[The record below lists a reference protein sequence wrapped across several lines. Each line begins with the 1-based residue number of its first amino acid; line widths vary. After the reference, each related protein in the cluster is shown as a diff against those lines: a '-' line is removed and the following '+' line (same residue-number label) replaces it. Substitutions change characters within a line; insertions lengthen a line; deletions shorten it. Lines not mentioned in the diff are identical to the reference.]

1 MGRVVHMTYSSS
13 LSSLCEINS
22 SFDTGVLR
30 IAYTGANRNGS
41 FISKD
46 TFERCIRTLYNC
58 PIVCH
63 YDRDADSIGGHDM
76 ELVSGEDGSVRLV
89 NMTVPI
95 GVIPESSKHFWSVVE
110 EEDGTERE
118 YLCADVLIWKR
129 QEAYRKIK
137 EDGITAH
144 SMELTVKDGE
154 MDGGLFIIKD
164 FEFTA
169 FCLLGDEHE
178 PCFESSA
185 LSLFSYDDMKRQMA
199 DMMSDLKKEF
209 SLVVPPTGDIDK
221 HQKDYP
227 MEGGKK
233 VLNEKL
239 ALIEE
244 FGLNP
249 ENLEFSIEDLT
260 LDELREK
267 CEEMKCEAENAG
279 EASADNTES
288 AAADSNTDSNVDFAL
303 AGQIL
308 DEIYNALRVEKI
320 ECCWG
325 EMARYHYVDH
335 DHEALQVYCYDAEDW
350 KLYGFAYSMNGDN
363 VVIDFESKK
372 RMKFAIVDFDEGEQ
386 ATPFAGVFEE
396 VTKQYTENDTEW
408 SEKYQAASD
417 TITSMNEELGSL
429 RQFKTDTENA
439 AAAVARDEVFAQFED
454 LVGVEEFD
462 ALRDNCAEYELSTL
476 EEKCFAIRGRV
487 GTSAKFTHESKTPKL
502 KVDKTNYVNEPY
514 GGLFARY
521 GHTDNN

>member
-1 MGRVVHMTYSSS
+1 MGKVVHMAYSSS

-41 FISKD
+41 FISKE
-46 TFERCIRTLYNC
+46 TFERCIKTLYNC

-63 YDRDADSIGGHDM
+63 YDRETDSIGGHDM
-76 ELVSGEDGSVRLV
+76 ELVTNEDGGMRLV
-89 NMTVPI
+89 NMTIPI
-95 GVIPESSKHFWSVVE
+95 GVIPESSKYFWSVVE
-110 EEDGTERE
+110 EEDGTEHE

-154 MDGGLFIIKD
+154 MEGGLFVIKD

-185 LSLFSYDDMKRQMA
+185 LGLFSYDEMKKQMA
-199 DMMSDLKKEF
+199 AMMSDLKNEF
-209 SLVVPPTGDIDK
+209 SLVVPPIGDNDK
-221 HQKDYP
+221 HPQNHP

-239 ALIEE
+239 ALVAEYGFE
-244 FGLNP
+244 V

-260 LDELREK
+260 LEELREK
-267 CEEMKCEAENAG
+267 FEAMKPAEPV
-279 EASADNTES
+279 ADPVIDEPIEPT
-288 AAADSNTDSNVDFAL
+288 ADFAL
-303 AGQIL
+303 SGQIR
-308 DEIYNALRVEKI
+308 DEIHNALSVEKI

-325 EMARYHYVDH
+325 EMTRYHYVDH

-386 ATPFAGVFEE
+386 SAPFANVFEE
-396 VTKQYTENDTEW
+396 VSKQYTANDTQW
-408 SEKYQAASD
+408 SEKYQTASD

-429 RQFKTDTENA
+429 RQFKTDTEEAAMA
-439 AAAVARDEVFAQFED
+439 AAREEVFAQFED

-462 ALRDNCAEYELSTL
+462 ALRENCAEYELDAL
-476 EEKCFAIRGRV
+476 EEKCFAIRGRRGV
-487 GTSAKFTHESKTPKL
+487 TAKFAHESKPPKL
-502 KVDKTNYVNEPY
+502 KVEKAQPVNEPY

-521 GHTDNN
+521 GHTDKE

>member
-1 MGRVVHMTYSSS
+1 MGKVVHMAYSSS

-41 FISKD
+41 FISKE
-46 TFERCIRTLYNC
+46 TFERCIETLYNC

-63 YDRDADSIGGHDM
+63 YDRETDSIGGHDV
-76 ELVSGEDGSVRLV
+76 ELVSGEDGSMRLV
-89 NMTVPI
+89 NMTIPI
-95 GVIPESSKHFWSVVE
+95 GVIPESSKYFWSVVE
-110 EEDGTERE
+110 EEDGTEHE

-144 SMELTVKDGE
+144 SMELTVKDGAME
-154 MDGGLFIIKD
+154 GGLFVIKD

-185 LSLFSYDDMKRQMA
+185 LGLFSYDEMKKQMA
-199 DMMSDLKKEF
+199 EMMSDLKNEF
-209 SLVVPPTGDIDK
+209 SLVVSPVGDNDK
-221 HQKDYP
+221 HPQNHP
-227 MEGGKK
+227 MEGGEK

-239 ALIEE
+239 ALVAEY
-244 FGLNP
+244 GLEV

-260 LDELREK
+260 LEELREK
-267 CEEMKCEAENAG
+267 FEAMKPAEPAVDPVVD
-279 EASADNTES
+279 EPAEPKA
-288 AAADSNTDSNVDFAL
+288 DFAL
-303 AGQIL
+303 AGQIR
-308 DEIYNALRVEKI
+308 DEIYNALGVEKI

-325 EMARYHYVDH
+325 EMTRYHYVDH

-350 KLYGFAYSMNGDN
+350 KLYGFSYSMNGDN

-386 ATPFAGVFEE
+386 SAPFAGVFEE
-396 VTKQYTENDTEW
+396 ITKQYTANDTQW
-408 SEKYQAASD
+408 SEKYQTASD
-417 TITSMNEELGSL
+417 TITSMENELGTL
-429 RQFKTDTENA
+429 RQFKTDTEA
-439 AAAVARDEVFAQFED
+439 AAKAAAQEEVFAQFED

-462 ALRDNCAEYELSTL
+462 ALREHCAEYELDAL
-476 EEKCFAIRGRV
+476 EEKCYAIRGRK
-487 GTSAKFTHESKTPKL
+487 GTTAKFTTESKPPKL
-502 KVDKTNYVNEPY
+502 KVDKTAPVSNDPY

-521 GHTDNN
+521 GHADNN

>member
-1 MGRVVHMTYSSS
+1 MGKVVHMAYSSS

-41 FISKD
+41 FISKE
-46 TFERCIRTLYNC
+46 TFERCIETLYNC

-63 YDRDADSIGGHDM
+63 YDRETDSIGGHDM
-76 ELVSGEDGSVRLV
+76 ELVSGEDGSMRLV
-89 NMTVPI
+89 NMTIPI
-95 GVIPESSKHFWSVVE
+95 GVIPESSKYFWSVVE
-110 EEDGTERE
+110 EEDGTEHE

-144 SMELTVKDGE
+144 SMELTVKDGVME
-154 MDGGLFIIKD
+154 GGLFVIKD

-185 LSLFSYDDMKRQMA
+185 LGLFSYDEMKKQMA
-199 DMMSDLKKEF
+199 DMMSDLKNEF
-209 SLVVPPTGDIDK
+209 SLVVPPVGDNDK
-221 HQKDYP
+221 HPQNHP
-227 MEGGKK
+227 MEGGEK

-239 ALIEE
+239 ALVAEY
-244 FGLNP
+244 GLEV

-260 LDELREK
+260 LEELREK
-267 CEEMKCEAENAG
+267 FEAMKPAEPAVDPVVD
-279 EASADNTES
+279 EPAEPKA
-288 AAADSNTDSNVDFAL
+288 DFAL
-303 AGQIL
+303 AGQIR
-308 DEIYNALRVEKI
+308 DEIYNALSAEKI

-325 EMARYHYVDH
+325 EMTRYHYVDH

-386 ATPFAGVFEE
+386 FAPFAGVFEE
-396 VTKQYTENDTEW
+396 ITKQYTANDTQW
-408 SEKYQAASD
+408 SEKYQTASD
-417 TITSMNEELGSL
+417 TITSMENELGTL
-429 RQFKTDTENA
+429 RQFKTDTEAATLA
-439 AAAVARDEVFAQFED
+439 AAQEEVFAQFED

-462 ALRDNCAEYELSTL
+462 ALREHCAEYELDAL
-476 EEKCFAIRGRV
+476 EEKCYAIRGRK
-487 GTSAKFTHESKTPKL
+487 GTTAKFTTESKPPKL
-502 KVDKTNYVNEPY
+502 KVDKTNPVSNDPY

>member
-1 MGRVVHMTYSSS
+1 MGKVVHMAYSSS

-41 FISKD
+41 FISKE
-46 TFERCIRTLYNC
+46 TFERCIETLYNC

-63 YDRDADSIGGHDM
+63 YDRETDSIGGHDV
-76 ELVSGEDGSVRLV
+76 ELVSGEDGSMRLV
-89 NMTVPI
+89 NMTIPI
-95 GVIPESSKHFWSVVE
+95 GVIPESSKYFWSVVE
-110 EEDGTERE
+110 EEDGTEHE

-144 SMELTVKDGE
+144 SMELTVKDGAME
-154 MDGGLFIIKD
+154 GGLFVIKD

-185 LSLFSYDDMKRQMA
+185 LGLFSYDEMKKQMA
-199 DMMSDLKKEF
+199 EMMSDLKNEF
-209 SLVVPPTGDIDK
+209 SLVVPPVGDNDK
-221 HQKDYP
+221 HPQNHP
-227 MEGGKK
+227 MEGGEK

-239 ALIEE
+239 ALVAEY
-244 FGLNP
+244 GLEV

-260 LDELREK
+260 LEELREK
-267 CEEMKCEAENAG
+267 FEAMKPAEPAVDPVVD
-279 EASADNTES
+279 EPAEPKA
-288 AAADSNTDSNVDFAL
+288 DFAL
-303 AGQIL
+303 AGQIR
-308 DEIYNALRVEKI
+308 DEIYNALSVEKI

-325 EMARYHYVDH
+325 EMTRYHYVDH

-350 KLYGFAYSMNGDN
+350 KLYGFSYSMNGDN

-386 ATPFAGVFEE
+386 PAPFAGVFEE
-396 VTKQYTENDTEW
+396 ITKQYTANDTQW
-408 SEKYQAASD
+408 SEKYQTASD
-417 TITSMNEELGSL
+417 TITSMENELGTL
-429 RQFKTDTENA
+429 RQFKTDTEEA
-439 AAAVARDEVFAQFED
+439 ALAVARDEVFAQFED

-462 ALRDNCAEYELSTL
+462 ALREHCAEYELDAL
-476 EEKCFAIRGRV
+476 EEKCYAIRGRK
-487 GTSAKFTHESKTPKL
+487 GTTAKFTTESKPPKL
-502 KVDKTNYVNEPY
+502 KVDKTAPVSNDPY

-521 GHTDNN
+521 GHADNN

>member
-1 MGRVVHMTYSSS
+1 MGKVVHMAYSSS
-13 LSSLCEINS
+13 ISSLCEINS

-41 FISKD
+41 FISKE
-46 TFERCIRTLYNC
+46 TFERCIDTLYNC

-63 YDRDADSIGGHDM
+63 YDRETDSIGGHDM
-76 ELVSGEDGSVRLV
+76 ELVTNEDGGMRLV
-89 NMTVPI
+89 NMTIPI
-95 GVIPESSKHFWSVVE
+95 GVIPESSKYFWSVVE
-110 EEDGTERE
+110 EEDGTEHE

-129 QEAYRKIK
+129 QEAYKKIK

-154 MDGGLFIIKD
+154 MEGGLFVIKD

-185 LSLFSYDDMKRQMA
+185 LGLFSYDEMKKQMA
-199 DMMSDLKKEF
+199 EMMSDLKNEF
-209 SLVVPPTGDIDK
+209 SLVVPPVGDNDK
-221 HQKDYP
+221 HPQNHP
-227 MEGGKK
+227 MEGGEK

-239 ALIEE
+239 ALVAEY
-244 FGLNP
+244 GLET

-260 LDELREK
+260 LEELREK
-267 CEEMKCEAENAG
+267 FEAMKPAEPMADPVEE
-279 EASADNTES
+279 ES
-288 AAADSNTDSNVDFAL
+288 VEPKVDFAL
-303 AGQIL
+303 AGQIR
-308 DEIYNALRVEKI
+308 DEIYNALSVEKI

-325 EMARYHYVDH
+325 EMTRYHYVDH
-335 DHEALQVYCYDAEDW
+335 DHEALQVYYYDAEDW

-363 VVIDFESKK
+363 VVIDFDSKK

-386 ATPFAGVFEE
+386 SAPFASIFEE
-396 VTKQYTENDTEW
+396 VTKQYTANDTQW
-408 SEKYQAASD
+408 SEKYQTASD
-417 TITSMNEELGSL
+417 TITSMENELGTL
-429 RQFKTDTENA
+429 RQFKTDTEEA
-439 AAAVARDEVFAQFED
+439 ALAVARDEVFAQFED

-462 ALRDNCAEYELSTL
+462 ALRENCAEYELDAL
-476 EEKCFAIRGRV
+476 EEKCFAIRGRK
-487 GTSAKFTHESKTPKL
+487 GASAKFAHESKPTKL
-502 KVDKTNYVNEPY
+502 KVDKTKPVNEPY

>member
-1 MGRVVHMTYSSS
+1 MGKVVHMAYSSS

-41 FISKD
+41 FISKE
-46 TFERCIRTLYNC
+46 TFERCIETLYNC

-63 YDRDADSIGGHDM
+63 YDRETDSIGGHDV
-76 ELVSGEDGSVRLV
+76 ELVSGEDGSMRLV
-89 NMTVPI
+89 NMTIPI
-95 GVIPESSKHFWSVVE
+95 GVIPESSKYFWSVVE
-110 EEDGTERE
+110 EEDGTEHE

-144 SMELTVKDGE
+144 SMELTVKDGAME
-154 MDGGLFIIKD
+154 GGLFVIKD

-185 LSLFSYDDMKRQMA
+185 LGLFSYDEMKKQMA
-199 DMMSDLKKEF
+199 EMMSDLKNEF
-209 SLVVPPTGDIDK
+209 SLVVPPVGDNDK
-221 HQKDYP
+221 HPQNHP
-227 MEGGKK
+227 MEGGEK

-239 ALIEE
+239 ALVAEY
-244 FGLNP
+244 GLEV

-260 LDELREK
+260 LEELREK
-267 CEEMKCEAENAG
+267 FEAMKPAEPAVDPVVD
-279 EASADNTES
+279 EPAEPKA
-288 AAADSNTDSNVDFAL
+288 DFAL
-303 AGQIL
+303 AGQIR
-308 DEIYNALRVEKI
+308 DEIYNALSVEKI

-325 EMARYHYVDH
+325 EMTRYHYVDH

-350 KLYGFAYSMNGDN
+350 KLYGFSYSMNGDN

-386 ATPFAGVFEE
+386 PAPFAGVFEE
-396 VTKQYTENDTEW
+396 ITKQYTANDTQW
-408 SEKYQAASD
+408 SEKYQTASD
-417 TITSMNEELGSL
+417 TITSMENELGTL
-429 RQFKTDTENA
+429 RQFKTDTEAATLA
-439 AAAVARDEVFAQFED
+439 AAQEEVFAQFED

-462 ALRDNCAEYELSTL
+462 ALREHCAEYELDAL
-476 EEKCFAIRGRV
+476 EEKCYAIRGRK
-487 GTSAKFTHESKTPKL
+487 GTTAKFTTESKPPKL
-502 KVDKTNYVNEPY
+502 KVDKTAPVSNDPY

-521 GHTDNN
+521 GHADNN

>member
-1 MGRVVHMTYSSS
+1 MGKVVHMAYSSS
-13 LSSLCEINS
+13 LSSICEINS

-41 FISKD
+41 FISKE
-46 TFERCIRTLYNC
+46 TFERCIETLYNC

-63 YDRDADSIGGHDM
+63 YDRETDSIGGHDM
-76 ELVSGEDGSVRLV
+76 ELVSGEDGSMRLV
-89 NMTVPI
+89 NMTIPI
-95 GVIPESSKHFWSVVE
+95 GVIPESSKYFWSVVE
-110 EEDGTERE
+110 EEDGTEHE

-144 SMELTVKDGE
+144 SMELTVKDGVME
-154 MDGGLFIIKD
+154 GGLFVIKD

-185 LSLFSYDDMKRQMA
+185 LGLFSYDEMKKQMA
-199 DMMSDLKKEF
+199 DMMSDLKNEF
-209 SLVVPPTGDIDK
+209 SLVVPPVGDNDK
-221 HQKDYP
+221 HPQNHP
-227 MEGGKK
+227 MEGGEK

-239 ALIEE
+239 ALVAEY
-244 FGLNP
+244 GLEV

-260 LDELREK
+260 LEELREK
-267 CEEMKCEAENAG
+267 FEAMKPAEPAVDPVVDAPA
-279 EASADNTES
+279 EPKA
-288 AAADSNTDSNVDFAL
+288 DFAL
-303 AGQIL
+303 AGQIR
-308 DEIYNALRVEKI
+308 DEIYNALSAEKI

-325 EMARYHYVDH
+325 EMTRYHYVDH

-386 ATPFAGVFEE
+386 SAPFASVFEE
-396 VTKQYTENDTEW
+396 ITKQYTANDTQW
-408 SEKYQAASD
+408 SEKYQTASD
-417 TITSMNEELGSL
+417 TITSMENELGTL
-429 RQFKTDTENA
+429 RQFKTDTEAATLA
-439 AAAVARDEVFAQFED
+439 AAQEEVFAQFED

-462 ALRDNCAEYELSTL
+462 ALREHCAEYELDAL
-476 EEKCFAIRGRV
+476 EEKCYAIRGRK
-487 GTSAKFTHESKTPKL
+487 GTTAKFTTESKPPKL
-502 KVDKTNYVNEPY
+502 KVDKTNPVSNDPY

>member
-1 MGRVVHMTYSSS
+1 MGKVVHMAYSSS

-41 FISKD
+41 FISKE
-46 TFERCIRTLYNC
+46 TFERCIETLYNC

-63 YDRDADSIGGHDM
+63 YDRETDSIGGHDV
-76 ELVSGEDGSVRLV
+76 ELVTNEDGGMRLV
-89 NMTVPI
+89 NMTIPI
-95 GVIPESSKHFWSVVE
+95 GVIPESSKYFWSVVE
-110 EEDGTERE
+110 EEDGTEHE

-154 MDGGLFIIKD
+154 MEGGLFVIKD

-185 LSLFSYDDMKRQMA
+185 LGMFSYDEMKKQMA
-199 DMMSDLKKEF
+199 EMMSDLKNEF
-209 SLVVPPTGDIDK
+209 SLVVPPVGDNDT
-221 HQKDYP
+221 HPQNHP
-227 MEGGKK
+227 MEGGEK

-239 ALIEE
+239 ALVAEY
-244 FGLNP
+244 GLEV

-260 LDELREK
+260 LEELREK
-267 CEEMKCEAENAG
+267 FEAMKPAEPV
-279 EASADNTES
+279 ADPVVDEPVEPQ
-288 AAADSNTDSNVDFAL
+288 VDFAL
-303 AGQIL
+303 AGQIR
-308 DEIYNALRVEKI
+308 DEIYNALSAEKI

-325 EMARYHYVDH
+325 EMTRYQYVDH

-350 KLYGFAYSMNGDN
+350 NLYGFAYSMNGDN

-372 RMKFAIVDFDEGEQ
+372 RMKLAIVDFDEGEQ
-386 ATPFAGVFEE
+386 IAPFASIFEE
-396 VTKQYTENDTEW
+396 VAKQYTANDTQW
-408 SEKYQAASD
+408 HEKYQTASD
-417 TITSMNEELGSL
+417 TITSMTEELGSL
-429 RQFKTDTENA
+429 RQFKTDTEETAKA
-439 AAAVARDEVFAQFED
+439 AAREEVFAQFDE

-462 ALRDNCAEYELSTL
+462 TLRENCAEYELDAL
-476 EEKCFAIRGRV
+476 EEKCFAIRGRRGV
-487 GTSAKFTHESKTPKL
+487 TAKFAYEHTTPKL
-502 KVDKTNYVNEPY
+502 KVDKTQPANEPY
-514 GGLFARY
+514 GGLFVRY
-521 GHTDNN
+521 GYTDNN

>member
-1 MGRVVHMTYSSS
+1 MGKVVHMAYSSS

-46 TFERCIRTLYNC
+46 TFERCIETLYNC

-63 YDRDADSIGGHDM
+63 YDRETDTIGGHDM
-76 ELVSGEDGSVRLV
+76 ELVTNADGDMRLV
-89 NMTVPI
+89 NMTIPI
-95 GVIPESSKHFWSVVE
+95 GVIPESSKYFWSVVE
-110 EEDGTERE
+110 EEDGTEHE

-129 QEAYRKIK
+129 QEAYKKIK

-154 MDGGLFIIKD
+154 MEGGLFVIKD

-185 LSLFSYDDMKRQMA
+185 LGLFSYDEMKKQMA
-199 DMMSDLKKEF
+199 QMMSDLKEEF
-209 SLVVPPTGDIDK
+209 SLVVPPVGANDT
-221 HQKDYP
+221 HPQNHP
-227 MEGGKK
+227 MEGGEK

-239 ALIEE
+239 ALVAEY
-244 FGLNP
+244 GLEV

-260 LDELREK
+260 LEELREK
-267 CEEMKCEAENAG
+267 FEAMKTAEEPVVEPAVAEPA
-279 EASADNTES
+279 EPT
-288 AAADSNTDSNVDFAL
+288 VDFAL
-303 AGQIL
+303 AGQIRE
-308 DEIYNALRVEKI
+308 EIYNALSVEKI

-325 EMARYHYVDH
+325 EMTRYHYVDH

-350 KLYGFAYSMNGDN
+350 KLYGFAYTMNGDN

-386 ATPFAGVFEE
+386 AAPFAGVFEE
-396 VTKQYTENDTEW
+396 ITKQYTENDTQW
-408 SEKYQAASD
+408 SEKYQTASD
-417 TITSMNEELGSL
+417 TITSMENELGTL
-429 RQFKTDTENA
+429 RQFKTDTEEA
-439 AAAVARDEVFAQFED
+439 ALAVARDEVFAQFED
-454 LVGVEEFD
+454 LVGVEEYD
-462 ALRDNCAEYELSTL
+462 ALRENCAEYELDAL
-476 EEKCFAIRGRV
+476 EEKCFAIRGRRGV
-487 GTSAKFTHESKTPKL
+487 TAKFAHESKPPKL
-502 KVDKTNYVNEPY
+502 KVDKTQPVNEPY

>member
-1 MGRVVHMTYSSS
+1 MGKVVHMAYSSS

-41 FISKD
+41 FISKE
-46 TFERCIRTLYNC
+46 TFERCIETLYNC

-63 YDRDADSIGGHDM
+63 YDRETDSIGGHDV
-76 ELVSGEDGSVRLV
+76 ELVSGEDGSMRLV
-89 NMTVPI
+89 NMTIPI
-95 GVIPESSKHFWSVVE
+95 GVIPESSKYFWSVVE
-110 EEDGTERE
+110 EEDGTEHE

-144 SMELTVKDGE
+144 SMELTVKDGAME
-154 MDGGLFIIKD
+154 GGLFVIKD

-185 LSLFSYDDMKRQMA
+185 LGLFSYDEMKKQMA
-199 DMMSDLKKEF
+199 EMMSDLKNEF
-209 SLVVPPTGDIDK
+209 SLVVPPVGDNDK
-221 HQKDYP
+221 HPQNHP
-227 MEGGKK
+227 MEGGEK

-239 ALIEE
+239 ALVAEY
-244 FGLNP
+244 GLEV

-260 LDELREK
+260 LEELREK
-267 CEEMKCEAENAG
+267 FEAMKPAEPAVDPVVD
-279 EASADNTES
+279 EPAEPKA
-288 AAADSNTDSNVDFAL
+288 DFAL
-303 AGQIL
+303 AGQIR
-308 DEIYNALRVEKI
+308 DEIYNALSVEKI

-325 EMARYHYVDH
+325 EMTRYHYVDH

-350 KLYGFAYSMNGDN
+350 KLYGFSYSMNGDN

-372 RMKFAIVDFDEGEQ
+372 RMKFAIVDFEEGEQ
-386 ATPFAGVFEE
+386 PAPFAGVFEE
-396 VTKQYTENDTEW
+396 ITKQYTANDTQW
-408 SEKYQAASD
+408 SEKYQTASD
-417 TITSMNEELGSL
+417 TITSMENELGTL
-429 RQFKTDTENA
+429 RQFKTDTEA
-439 AAAVARDEVFAQFED
+439 AAKAAAQEEVFAQFED

-462 ALRDNCAEYELSTL
+462 ALREHCAEYELDAL
-476 EEKCFAIRGRV
+476 EEKCYAIRGRK
-487 GTSAKFTHESKTPKL
+487 GTTAKFANESKPPKL
-502 KVDKTNYVNEPY
+502 KVDKTAPVSNDPY

-521 GHTDNN
+521 GHADNN

>member
-1 MGRVVHMTYSSS
+1 MGKVVHMAYSSS

-41 FISKD
+41 FISKE
-46 TFERCIRTLYNC
+46 TFERCIKTLYNC

-63 YDRDADSIGGHDM
+63 YDRETDSIGGHDM
-76 ELVSGEDGSVRLV
+76 ELVTNEDGGMRLV
-89 NMTVPI
+89 NMTIPI
-95 GVIPESSKHFWSVVE
+95 GVIPESSKYFWSVVE
-110 EEDGTERE
+110 EEDGTEHE

-129 QEAYRKIK
+129 QEAYKKIK

-154 MDGGLFIIKD
+154 MEGGLFVIKD

-185 LSLFSYDDMKRQMA
+185 LGLFSYDEMKKQMA
-199 DMMSDLKKEF
+199 EMMSDLKNEF
-209 SLVVPPTGDIDK
+209 SLVVPPTGDNDT
-221 HQKDYP
+221 HPQNHP
-227 MEGGKK
+227 MEGGEK

-239 ALIEE
+239 ALVAEY
-244 FGLNP
+244 GLEV

-260 LDELREK
+260 LEELREK
-267 CEEMKCEAENAG
+267 FEAMKPAEPV
-279 EASADNTES
+279 
-288 AAADSNTDSNVDFAL
+288 AAPVVDEPAEPQVDFAL
-303 AGQIL
+303 AGQIR
-308 DEIYNALRVEKI
+308 DEIYNALSAEKI

-325 EMARYHYVDH
+325 EMTRYHYVDH

-350 KLYGFAYSMNGDN
+350 KLYGFVYSMNGDN

-386 ATPFAGVFEE
+386 SAPFASIFEE
-396 VTKQYTENDTEW
+396 VTKQYTANDTQW
-408 SEKYQAASD
+408 SEKYQTASD

-429 RQFKTDTENA
+429 RQFKTDTEEA
-439 AAAVARDEVFAQFED
+439 AKAVAREEVFAQFED

-462 ALRDNCAEYELSTL
+462 ALREHCAEYELDAL
-476 EEKCFAIRGRV
+476 EEKCYAIRGRK
-487 GTSAKFTHESKTPKL
+487 GTTAKFTAESKPTKL
-502 KVDKTNYVNEPY
+502 KVVHDNRGEDEPY
-514 GGLFARY
+514 GGLFIRY
-521 GHTDNN
+521 TTNG

>member
-1 MGRVVHMTYSSS
+1 MGKVVHMAYSSS
-13 LSSLCEINS
+13 ISSLCEINS

-41 FISKD
+41 FISKE
-46 TFERCIRTLYNC
+46 TFERCIDTLYNC

-63 YDRDADSIGGHDM
+63 YDRETDSIGGHDM
-76 ELVSGEDGSVRLV
+76 ELVTNEDGGMRLV
-89 NMTVPI
+89 NMTIPI
-95 GVIPESSKHFWSVVE
+95 GVIPESSKYFWSVVE
-110 EEDGTERE
+110 EEDGTEHE

-129 QEAYRKIK
+129 QEAYKKIK

-154 MDGGLFIIKD
+154 MEGGLFVIKD

-185 LSLFSYDDMKRQMA
+185 LGLFSYDEMKKQMA
-199 DMMSDLKKEF
+199 EMMSDLKNEF
-209 SLVVPPTGDIDK
+209 SLVVPPVGDNDK
-221 HQKDYP
+221 HPQNHP
-227 MEGGKK
+227 MEGGEK

-239 ALIEE
+239 ALVAEYGFE
-244 FGLNP
+244 V

-260 LDELREK
+260 LEELREK
-267 CEEMKCEAENAG
+267 FEAMKPAEPVADPVVEEPVEPK
-279 EASADNTES
+279 
-288 AAADSNTDSNVDFAL
+288 VDFAL
-303 AGQIL
+303 AGQIRE
-308 DEIYNALRVEKI
+308 EIYNALSVEKI

-325 EMARYHYVDH
+325 EMTRYHYVDH

-363 VVIDFESKK
+363 VVIDFDSKK

-386 ATPFAGVFEE
+386 STPFASVFEE
-396 VTKQYTENDTEW
+396 ITKQYTANDTQW
-408 SEKYQAASD
+408 SEKYQTASD
-417 TITSMNEELGSL
+417 TITSMENELGTL
-429 RQFKTDTENA
+429 RQFKTDTEEA
-439 AAAVARDEVFAQFED
+439 ALAVARDEVFAQFED

-462 ALRDNCAEYELSTL
+462 ALRENCAEYELDAL
-476 EEKCFAIRGRV
+476 EEKCFAIRGRK
-487 GTSAKFTHESKTPKL
+487 GASAKFAHESKPTKL
-502 KVDKTNYVNEPY
+502 KVDKTKPVNEPY

>member
-1 MGRVVHMTYSSS
+1 MGKVVHMAYSSS

-41 FISKD
+41 FISKE
-46 TFERCIRTLYNC
+46 TFERCIETLYNC

-63 YDRDADSIGGHDM
+63 YDRETDSIGGHDM
-76 ELVSGEDGSVRLV
+76 ELVSGEDGSMRLV
-89 NMTVPI
+89 NMTIPI
-95 GVIPESSKHFWSVVE
+95 GVIPESSKYFWSVVE
-110 EEDGTERE
+110 EEDGTEHE

-144 SMELTVKDGE
+144 SMELTVKDGVME
-154 MDGGLFIIKD
+154 GGLFVIKD

-185 LSLFSYDDMKRQMA
+185 LGLFSYDEMKKQMA
-199 DMMSDLKKEF
+199 DMMSDLKNEF
-209 SLVVPPTGDIDK
+209 SLVVPPVGDNDK
-221 HQKDYP
+221 HPQNHP
-227 MEGGKK
+227 MEGGEK

-239 ALIEE
+239 ALVAEY
-244 FGLNP
+244 GLEV

-260 LDELREK
+260 LEELREK
-267 CEEMKCEAENAG
+267 FEAMKPAEPAVDPVVD
-279 EASADNTES
+279 EPVEPKA
-288 AAADSNTDSNVDFAL
+288 DFAL
-303 AGQIL
+303 AGQIR
-308 DEIYNALRVEKI
+308 DEIYNALSAEKI

-325 EMARYHYVDH
+325 EMTRYHYVDH

-386 ATPFAGVFEE
+386 PAPFAGVFEE
-396 VTKQYTENDTEW
+396 ITKQYTANDTQW
-408 SEKYQAASD
+408 SEKYQTASD
-417 TITSMNEELGSL
+417 TITSMENELGTL
-429 RQFKTDTENA
+429 RQFKTDTEAATLA
-439 AAAVARDEVFAQFED
+439 AAQEEVFAQFED

-462 ALRDNCAEYELSTL
+462 ALREHCAEYELDAL
-476 EEKCFAIRGRV
+476 EEKCYAIRGRK
-487 GTSAKFTHESKTPKL
+487 GTTAKFTTESKPPKL
-502 KVDKTNYVNEPY
+502 MVDKTTPVSNDPY

-521 GHTDNN
+521 GHADNN

>member
-1 MGRVVHMTYSSS
+1 MGKVVHMAYSSS

-41 FISKD
+41 FISKE
-46 TFERCIRTLYNC
+46 TFERCIETLYNC

-63 YDRDADSIGGHDM
+63 YDRETDSIGGHDV
-76 ELVSGEDGSVRLV
+76 ELVSGEDGSMRLV
-89 NMTVPI
+89 NMTIPI
-95 GVIPESSKHFWSVVE
+95 GVIPESSKYFWSVVE
-110 EEDGTERE
+110 EEDGTEHE

-144 SMELTVKDGE
+144 SMELTVKDGAME
-154 MDGGLFIIKD
+154 GGLFVIKD

-185 LSLFSYDDMKRQMA
+185 LGLFSYDEMKKQMA
-199 DMMSDLKKEF
+199 EMMSDLKNEF
-209 SLVVPPTGDIDK
+209 SLVVPPVGDNDK
-221 HQKDYP
+221 HPQNHP
-227 MEGGKK
+227 MEGGEK

-239 ALIEE
+239 ALVAEY
-244 FGLNP
+244 GLEV

-260 LDELREK
+260 LEELREK
-267 CEEMKCEAENAG
+267 FEAMKPAEPAVDPVVD
-279 EASADNTES
+279 EPAEPKA
-288 AAADSNTDSNVDFAL
+288 DFAL
-303 AGQIL
+303 AGQIR
-308 DEIYNALRVEKI
+308 DEIYNALSVEKI

-325 EMARYHYVDH
+325 EMTRYHYVDH

-350 KLYGFAYSMNGDN
+350 KLYGFSYSMNGDN

-386 ATPFAGVFEE
+386 PAPFAGVFEE
-396 VTKQYTENDTEW
+396 ITKQYTANDTQW
-408 SEKYQAASD
+408 SEKYQTASD
-417 TITSMNEELGSL
+417 TITSMENELGTL
-429 RQFKTDTENA
+429 RQFKTDTEA
-439 AAAVARDEVFAQFED
+439 AAKAAAQEEVFAQFED

-462 ALRDNCAEYELSTL
+462 ALREHCAEYELDAL
-476 EEKCFAIRGRV
+476 EEKCYAIRGRK
-487 GTSAKFTHESKTPKL
+487 GTTAKFTTESKPPKL
-502 KVDKTNYVNEPY
+502 KVDKTASVSNDPY

-521 GHTDNN
+521 GHADNN

>member
-1 MGRVVHMTYSSS
+1 MGKVVHMAYSSS

-41 FISKD
+41 FISKE
-46 TFERCIRTLYNC
+46 TFERCIETLYNC

-63 YDRDADSIGGHDM
+63 YDRETDSIGGHDM
-76 ELVSGEDGSVRLV
+76 ELVTNEDGGMRLV
-89 NMTVPI
+89 NMTIPI
-95 GVIPESSKHFWSVVE
+95 GVIPESSKYFWSMVE
-110 EEDGTERE
+110 EEDGTEHE

-154 MDGGLFIIKD
+154 MEGGLFVIKD

-185 LSLFSYDDMKRQMA
+185 LGLFSYDEMKKQMA
-199 DMMSDLKKEF
+199 EMMSDLKNEF
-209 SLVVPPTGDIDK
+209 SLVVPPVGDNDT
-221 HQKDYP
+221 HPQNHP
-227 MEGGKK
+227 MEGGEK

-239 ALIEE
+239 ALVAEY
-244 FGLNP
+244 GL
-249 ENLEFSIEDLT
+249 EVEKLEFSIEDMT
-260 LDELREK
+260 LEELREK
-267 CEEMKCEAENAG
+267 FEAMKSAEPV
-279 EASADNTES
+279 ADPVVDEPVEPQ
-288 AAADSNTDSNVDFAL
+288 VDFAL
-303 AGQIL
+303 AGQIR
-308 DEIYNALRVEKI
+308 DEIYNALSAEKI

-325 EMARYHYVDH
+325 EMTRYHYVDH

-350 KLYGFAYSMNGDN
+350 KLYGFVYSMNGDN

-386 ATPFAGVFEE
+386 SAPFASVFEE
-396 VTKQYTENDTEW
+396 VTKQYTANDTQW
-408 SEKYQAASD
+408 SEKYQTASD
-417 TITSMNEELGSL
+417 TITSMENELGTL
-429 RQFKTDTENA
+429 RQFKTDTEEA
-439 AAAVARDEVFAQFED
+439 ALAVARDEVFAQFED
-454 LVGVEEFD
+454 LVGVEEYD
-462 ALRDNCAEYELSTL
+462 ALRENCAEYELDAL
-476 EEKCFAIRGRV
+476 EEKCFAIRGRRGV
-487 GTSAKFTHESKTPKL
+487 TAKFAHESKPPKL
-502 KVDKTNYVNEPY
+502 KVDKTQPVNEPY

>member
-1 MGRVVHMTYSSS
+1 MGKVVHMAYSSS

-41 FISKD
+41 FISKE
-46 TFERCIRTLYNC
+46 TFERCIETLYNC

-63 YDRDADSIGGHDM
+63 YDRETDSIGGHDV
-76 ELVSGEDGSVRLV
+76 ELVTNEDGGMRLV
-89 NMTVPI
+89 NMTIPI
-95 GVIPESSKHFWSVVE
+95 GVIPESSKYFWSVVE
-110 EEDGTERE
+110 EEDGTEHE

-154 MDGGLFIIKD
+154 MEGGLFVIKD

-185 LSLFSYDDMKRQMA
+185 LGLFSYDEMKKQMA
-199 DMMSDLKKEF
+199 EMMSDLKNEF
-209 SLVVPPTGDIDK
+209 SLVVPPVGDNDT
-221 HQKDYP
+221 HPQNHP
-227 MEGGKK
+227 MEGGEK

-239 ALIEE
+239 ALVAEY
-244 FGLNP
+244 GLEV

-260 LDELREK
+260 LEELREK
-267 CEEMKCEAENAG
+267 FEAMKPAEPV
-279 EASADNTES
+279 ADPVVDEP
-288 AAADSNTDSNVDFAL
+288 AEPQVDFAL
-303 AGQIL
+303 AGQIR
-308 DEIYNALRVEKI
+308 DEIYNALSVEKI

-325 EMARYHYVDH
+325 EMTRYHYVDH

-350 KLYGFAYSMNGDN
+350 KLYGFVYSMNGDN

-386 ATPFAGVFEE
+386 SAPFASIFEE
-396 VTKQYTENDTEW
+396 VTKQYTANDTQW
-408 SEKYQAASD
+408 SEKYQTASD
-417 TITSMNEELGSL
+417 TITSMENELGTL
-429 RQFKTDTENA
+429 RQFKTDTEEA
-439 AAAVARDEVFAQFED
+439 ALAVARDEVFAQFED

-462 ALRDNCAEYELSTL
+462 ALRENCAEYELDAL
-476 EEKCFAIRGRV
+476 EEKCFAIRGRRGV
-487 GTSAKFTHESKTPKL
+487 TAKFAHESKPPKL
-502 KVDKTNYVNEPY
+502 KVEKTQPVNEPY
-514 GGLFARY
+514 GGLFTRY

>member
-1 MGRVVHMTYSSS
+1 MGKVVHMAYSSS

-41 FISKD
+41 FISKE
-46 TFERCIRTLYNC
+46 TFERCIETLYNC

-63 YDRDADSIGGHDM
+63 YDRETDTIGGHDM
-76 ELVSGEDGSVRLV
+76 ELVTNADGDMRLV
-89 NMTVPI
+89 NMTIPI
-95 GVIPESSKHFWSVVE
+95 GVIPESSKYFWSVVE
-110 EEDGTERE
+110 EEDGTEHE

-129 QEAYRKIK
+129 QEAYKKIK

-154 MDGGLFIIKD
+154 MEGGLFVIKD

-185 LSLFSYDDMKRQMA
+185 LGLFSYDEMKKQMA
-199 DMMSDLKKEF
+199 EMMSDLKNEF
-209 SLVVPPTGDIDK
+209 SLVVPPVGDNDK
-221 HQKDYP
+221 HPQNHP
-227 MEGGKK
+227 MEGGEK

-239 ALIEE
+239 ALVAEY
-244 FGLNP
+244 GLEV

-260 LDELREK
+260 LEELREK
-267 CEEMKCEAENAG
+267 FEAMKPAEPAVDPVVD
-279 EASADNTES
+279 EPAEPKA
-288 AAADSNTDSNVDFAL
+288 DFAL
-303 AGQIL
+303 AGQIR
-308 DEIYNALRVEKI
+308 DEIYNALSVEKI

-325 EMARYHYVDH
+325 EMTRYHYVDH

-350 KLYGFAYSMNGDN
+350 KLYGFSYSMNGDN

-386 ATPFAGVFEE
+386 PAPFAGVFEE
-396 VTKQYTENDTEW
+396 ITKQYTANDTQW
-408 SEKYQAASD
+408 SEKYQTASD
-417 TITSMNEELGSL
+417 TITSMENELGTL
-429 RQFKTDTENA
+429 RQFKTDTEA
-439 AAAVARDEVFAQFED
+439 AAKAAAQEEVFAQFED

-462 ALRDNCAEYELSTL
+462 ALREHCAEYELDAL
-476 EEKCFAIRGRV
+476 EEKCYAIRGRK
-487 GTSAKFTHESKTPKL
+487 GTTAKFTTESKPPKL
-502 KVDKTNYVNEPY
+502 KVDKTAPVSNDPY

-521 GHTDNN
+521 GHADNN

>member
-1 MGRVVHMTYSSS
+1 MGKVVHMAYSSS
-13 LSSLCEINS
+13 ISSLCEINS

-41 FISKD
+41 FISKE
-46 TFERCIRTLYNC
+46 TFERCIDTLYNC

-63 YDRDADSIGGHDM
+63 YDRETDSIGGHDM
-76 ELVSGEDGSVRLV
+76 ELVTNEDGGMRLV

-95 GVIPESSKHFWSVVE
+95 GVIPESSKYFWSVVE
-110 EEDGTERE
+110 EEDGTEHE

-129 QEAYRKIK
+129 QEAYKKIK

-154 MDGGLFIIKD
+154 MEGGLFVIKD

-185 LSLFSYDDMKRQMA
+185 LGLFSYDEMKKQMA
-199 DMMSDLKKEF
+199 EMMSDLKNEF
-209 SLVVPPTGDIDK
+209 SLVVPPVGDNDK
-221 HQKDYP
+221 HPQNHP
-227 MEGGKK
+227 MEGGEK

-239 ALIEE
+239 ALVAEYGFE
-244 FGLNP
+244 V

-260 LDELREK
+260 LEELREK
-267 CEEMKCEAENAG
+267 FEAMKPDEPVADPVVEEPVEPK
-279 EASADNTES
+279 
-288 AAADSNTDSNVDFAL
+288 VDFAL
-303 AGQIL
+303 AGQIRE
-308 DEIYNALRVEKI
+308 EIYNALSVEKI

-325 EMARYHYVDH
+325 EMTRYHYVDH

-363 VVIDFESKK
+363 VVIDFDSKK

-386 ATPFAGVFEE
+386 SAPFASVFEE
-396 VTKQYTENDTEW
+396 ITKQYTANDTQW
-408 SEKYQAASD
+408 SEKYQTASD
-417 TITSMNEELGSL
+417 TITSMENELGTL
-429 RQFKTDTENA
+429 RQFKTDTEAATLA
-439 AAAVARDEVFAQFED
+439 AAQEEVFAQFED

-462 ALRDNCAEYELSTL
+462 ALREHCAEYELDAL
-476 EEKCFAIRGRV
+476 EEKCYAIRGRK
-487 GTSAKFTHESKTPKL
+487 GTTAKFTAESKPPKL
-502 KVDKTNYVNEPY
+502 KVDKTNPVSNDPY

-521 GHTDNN
+521 GYTDNN

>member
-1 MGRVVHMTYSSS
+1 MGKVVHMAYSSS
-13 LSSLCEINS
+13 ISSLCEINS

-41 FISKD
+41 FISKE
-46 TFERCIRTLYNC
+46 TFERCIDTLYNC

-63 YDRDADSIGGHDM
+63 YDRETDSIGGHDM
-76 ELVSGEDGSVRLV
+76 ELVTNEDGGMRLV
-89 NMTVPI
+89 NMTIPI
-95 GVIPESSKHFWSVVE
+95 GVIPESSKYFWSVVE
-110 EEDGTERE
+110 EEDGTEHE

-129 QEAYRKIK
+129 QEAYKKIK

-154 MDGGLFIIKD
+154 MEGGLFVIKD

-185 LSLFSYDDMKRQMA
+185 LGLFSYDEMKKQMA
-199 DMMSDLKKEF
+199 EMMSDLKNEF
-209 SLVVPPTGDIDK
+209 SLVVPPVGDNDK
-221 HQKDYP
+221 HPQNHP
-227 MEGGKK
+227 MEGGEK

-239 ALIEE
+239 ALVAEY
-244 FGLNP
+244 GLET

-260 LDELREK
+260 LEELREK
-267 CEEMKCEAENAG
+267 FEAMKPAEPMADPVEE
-279 EASADNTES
+279 ES
-288 AAADSNTDSNVDFAL
+288 VEPKVDFAL
-303 AGQIL
+303 AGQIR
-308 DEIYNALRVEKI
+308 DEIYNALSVEKI

-325 EMARYHYVDH
+325 EMTRYHYVDH

-363 VVIDFESKK
+363 VVIDFDSKK

-386 ATPFAGVFEE
+386 SAPFASIFEE
-396 VTKQYTENDTEW
+396 VTKQYTANDTQW
-408 SEKYQAASD
+408 SEKYQTASD

-429 RQFKTDTENA
+429 RQFKTDTEEA
-439 AAAVARDEVFAQFED
+439 AKTAAREEVFAQFED

-462 ALRDNCAEYELSTL
+462 ALRENCAEYELDAL
-476 EEKCFAIRGRV
+476 EEKCFAIRGRK
-487 GTSAKFTHESKTPKL
+487 GASAKFAHESKPTKL
-502 KVDKTNYVNEPY
+502 KVDKTKPVNEPY

>member
-1 MGRVVHMTYSSS
+1 MGKVVHMAYSSS

-41 FISKD
+41 FISKE
-46 TFERCIRTLYNC
+46 TFERCIETLYNC

-63 YDRDADSIGGHDM
+63 YDRETDSIGGHDM
-76 ELVSGEDGSVRLV
+76 ELVTNEDGDMRLV
-89 NMTVPI
+89 NMTIPI
-95 GVIPESSKHFWSVVE
+95 GVIPESSKYFWSVVE
-110 EEDGTERE
+110 EEDGTEHE

-154 MDGGLFIIKD
+154 MEGGLFVIKD

-185 LSLFSYDDMKRQMA
+185 LGMFSYDEMKKQMA
-199 DMMSDLKKEF
+199 EMMSDLKNEF
-209 SLVVPPTGDIDK
+209 SLVVPPVGDNDT
-221 HQKDYP
+221 HPQNHP
-227 MEGGKK
+227 MEGGEK

-239 ALIEE
+239 ALVAEY
-244 FGLNP
+244 GLEV

-260 LDELREK
+260 LEELREK
-267 CEEMKCEAENAG
+267 FEAMKTAEEPVVEPAVAEPA
-279 EASADNTES
+279 EPT
-288 AAADSNTDSNVDFAL
+288 VDFAL
-303 AGQIL
+303 AGQIRE
-308 DEIYNALRVEKI
+308 EIYNALSVEKI

-325 EMARYHYVDH
+325 EMTRYHYVDH

-350 KLYGFAYSMNGDN
+350 KLYGFAYTMNGDN

-386 ATPFAGVFEE
+386 AAPFAGVFEE
-396 VTKQYTENDTEW
+396 ITKQYTENDTQW
-408 SEKYQAASD
+408 SEKYQTASD
-417 TITSMNEELGSL
+417 TITSMENELGTL
-429 RQFKTDTENA
+429 RQFKTDTEEA
-439 AAAVARDEVFAQFED
+439 ALAVARDEVFAQFED

-462 ALRDNCAEYELSTL
+462 ALREHCAEYELDAL
-476 EEKCFAIRGRV
+476 EEKCYAIRGRK
-487 GTSAKFTHESKTPKL
+487 GTTAKFTTESKPPKL
-502 KVDKTNYVNEPY
+502 KVDKTAPVSNDPY

-521 GHTDNN
+521 GHADNN

>member
-1 MGRVVHMTYSSS
+1 MGKVVHMAYSSS

-41 FISKD
+41 FISKE
-46 TFERCIRTLYNC
+46 TFERCIETLYNC

-63 YDRDADSIGGHDM
+63 YDRETDSIGGHDV
-76 ELVSGEDGSVRLV
+76 ELVSGEDGSMRLV
-89 NMTVPI
+89 NMTIPI
-95 GVIPESSKHFWSVVE
+95 GVIPESSKYFWSVVE
-110 EEDGTERE
+110 EEDGTEHE

-144 SMELTVKDGE
+144 SMELTVKDGAME
-154 MDGGLFIIKD
+154 GGLFVIKD

-185 LSLFSYDDMKRQMA
+185 LGLFSYDEMKKQMA
-199 DMMSDLKKEF
+199 EMMSDLKNEF
-209 SLVVPPTGDIDK
+209 SLVVPPVGDNDK
-221 HQKDYP
+221 HPQNHP
-227 MEGGKK
+227 MEGGEK

-239 ALIEE
+239 ALVAEY
-244 FGLNP
+244 GLEV

-260 LDELREK
+260 LEELREK
-267 CEEMKCEAENAG
+267 FEAMKPAGPAVDPVVDEPAEPKA
-279 EASADNTES
+279 
-288 AAADSNTDSNVDFAL
+288 DFAL
-303 AGQIL
+303 AGQIR
-308 DEIYNALRVEKI
+308 DEIYNALSVEKI

-325 EMARYHYVDH
+325 EMTRYHYVDH

-350 KLYGFAYSMNGDN
+350 KLYGFSYSMNGDN

-372 RMKFAIVDFDEGEQ
+372 RMKFAIVDFEEGEQ
-386 ATPFAGVFEE
+386 PAPFAGVFEE
-396 VTKQYTENDTEW
+396 ITKQYTANDTQW
-408 SEKYQAASD
+408 SEKYQTASD
-417 TITSMNEELGSL
+417 TITSMENELGTL
-429 RQFKTDTENA
+429 RQFKTDTEA
-439 AAAVARDEVFAQFED
+439 AAKAAAQEEVFAQFED

-462 ALRDNCAEYELSTL
+462 ALREHCAEYELDAL
-476 EEKCFAIRGRV
+476 EEKCYAIRGRK
-487 GTSAKFTHESKTPKL
+487 GTTAKFANESKPPKL
-502 KVDKTNYVNEPY
+502 KVDKTAPVSNDPY

-521 GHTDNN
+521 GHADNN

>member
-1 MGRVVHMTYSSS
+1 MGKVVHMAYSSS

-41 FISKD
+41 FISKE
-46 TFERCIRTLYNC
+46 TFERCIETLYNC

-63 YDRDADSIGGHDM
+63 YDRETDSIGGHDV
-76 ELVSGEDGSVRLV
+76 ELVTNEDGGMRLV
-89 NMTVPI
+89 NMTIPI
-95 GVIPESSKHFWSVVE
+95 GVIPESSKYFWSVVE
-110 EEDGTERE
+110 EEDGTEHE

-154 MDGGLFIIKD
+154 MEGGLFVIKD

-185 LSLFSYDDMKRQMA
+185 LGLFSYDEMKKQMA
-199 DMMSDLKKEF
+199 EMMSDLKNEF
-209 SLVVPPTGDIDK
+209 SLVVPPVGDNDT
-221 HQKDYP
+221 HPQNHP
-227 MEGGKK
+227 MEGGEK

-239 ALIEE
+239 ALVAEY
-244 FGLNP
+244 GLEV

-260 LDELREK
+260 LEELREK
-267 CEEMKCEAENAG
+267 FEAMKPAEPV
-279 EASADNTES
+279 ADPVVDEP
-288 AAADSNTDSNVDFAL
+288 AEPQVDFAL
-303 AGQIL
+303 SGQIR
-308 DEIYNALRVEKI
+308 DEIYNALSVEKI

-325 EMARYHYVDH
+325 EMTRYHYVDH

-350 KLYGFAYSMNGDN
+350 KLYGFVYSMNGDN

-386 ATPFAGVFEE
+386 SAPFASIFEE
-396 VTKQYTENDTEW
+396 VTKQYTANDTQW
-408 SEKYQAASD
+408 SEKYQTASD
-417 TITSMNEELGSL
+417 TITSMENELGTL
-429 RQFKTDTENA
+429 RQFKTDTEEA
-439 AAAVARDEVFAQFED
+439 ALAVARDEVFAQFED

-462 ALRDNCAEYELSTL
+462 ALRENCAEYELDAL
-476 EEKCFAIRGRV
+476 EEKCFAIRGRRGV
-487 GTSAKFTHESKTPKL
+487 TAKFAHESKPPKL
-502 KVDKTNYVNEPY
+502 KVEKTQPVNEPY
-514 GGLFARY
+514 GGLFTRY

>member
-1 MGRVVHMTYSSS
+1 MGKVVHMAYSSS

-41 FISKD
+41 FISKE
-46 TFERCIRTLYNC
+46 TFERCIKTLYNC

-63 YDRDADSIGGHDM
+63 YDRETDSIGGHDM
-76 ELVSGEDGSVRLV
+76 ELVTNEDGGMRLV
-89 NMTVPI
+89 NMTIPI
-95 GVIPESSKHFWSVVE
+95 GVIPESSKYFWSVVE
-110 EEDGTERE
+110 EEDGTEHE

-129 QEAYRKIK
+129 QEAYKKIK

-154 MDGGLFIIKD
+154 MEGGLFVIKD

-185 LSLFSYDDMKRQMA
+185 LGLFSYDEMKKQMA
-199 DMMSDLKKEF
+199 EMMSDLKNEF
-209 SLVVPPTGDIDK
+209 SLVVPPVGDNDT
-221 HQKDYP
+221 HPQNHP
-227 MEGGKK
+227 MEGGEK

-239 ALIEE
+239 ALVAEY
-244 FGLNP
+244 GLEV

-260 LDELREK
+260 LEELREK
-267 CEEMKCEAENAG
+267 FEAMKPAEPAVDPVVD
-279 EASADNTES
+279 EPAEPKA
-288 AAADSNTDSNVDFAL
+288 DFAL
-303 AGQIL
+303 AGQIR
-308 DEIYNALRVEKI
+308 DEIYNALSAEKI

-325 EMARYHYVDH
+325 EMNRYHYVDH

-386 ATPFAGVFEE
+386 FAPFAGVFEE
-396 VTKQYTENDTEW
+396 ITKQYTANDTQW
-408 SEKYQAASD
+408 SEKYQTASD
-417 TITSMNEELGSL
+417 TITSMENELGTL
-429 RQFKTDTENA
+429 RQFKTDTEAATLA
-439 AAAVARDEVFAQFED
+439 AAQEEVFAQFED

-462 ALRDNCAEYELSTL
+462 ALREHCAEYELDAL
-476 EEKCFAIRGRV
+476 EEKCFAIRGRRGV
-487 GTSAKFTHESKTPKL
+487 TAKFAHESKPPKL
-502 KVDKTNYVNEPY
+502 KVEKTQPVNEPY
-514 GGLFARY
+514 GGLFTRY

>member
-1 MGRVVHMTYSSS
+1 MGKVVHMAYSSS

-41 FISKD
+41 FISKE
-46 TFERCIRTLYNC
+46 TFERCIETLYNC

-63 YDRDADSIGGHDM
+63 YDRETDSIGGHDV
-76 ELVSGEDGSVRLV
+76 ELVSGEDGSMRLV
-89 NMTVPI
+89 NMTIPI
-95 GVIPESSKHFWSVVE
+95 GVIPESSKYFWSVVE
-110 EEDGTERE
+110 EEDGTEHE

-144 SMELTVKDGE
+144 SMELTVKDGAME
-154 MDGGLFIIKD
+154 GGLFVIKD

-185 LSLFSYDDMKRQMA
+185 LGLFSYDEMKKQMA
-199 DMMSDLKKEF
+199 EMMSDLKNEF
-209 SLVVPPTGDIDK
+209 SLVVPPVGDNDK
-221 HQKDYP
+221 HPQNHP
-227 MEGGKK
+227 MEGGEK

-239 ALIEE
+239 ALVAEY
-244 FGLNP
+244 GLEV

-260 LDELREK
+260 LEELREK
-267 CEEMKCEAENAG
+267 FEAMKPAEPAVDPVVD
-279 EASADNTES
+279 EPAEPKA
-288 AAADSNTDSNVDFAL
+288 DFAL
-303 AGQIL
+303 AGQIR
-308 DEIYNALRVEKI
+308 DEIYNALSVEKI

-325 EMARYHYVDH
+325 EMTRYHYVDH

-350 KLYGFAYSMNGDN
+350 KLYGFSYSMNGDN

-386 ATPFAGVFEE
+386 PAPFAGVFEE
-396 VTKQYTENDTEW
+396 ITKQYTANDTQW
-408 SEKYQAASD
+408 SEKYQTASD
-417 TITSMNEELGSL
+417 TITSMENELGTL
-429 RQFKTDTENA
+429 RQFKTDTEA
-439 AAAVARDEVFAQFED
+439 AAKAAAQEEVFAQFED

-462 ALRDNCAEYELSTL
+462 ALREHCAEYELDAL
-476 EEKCFAIRGRV
+476 EEKCYAIRGRK
-487 GTSAKFTHESKTPKL
+487 GTTAKFTTESKPPKL
-502 KVDKTNYVNEPY
+502 KVDKTAPVSNDPY

-521 GHTDNN
+521 GHADNN